1 LLIQDLFLERGRYDP
16 DSLGGKRMLVDI
28 VIRESRESDIS
39 SIQEIYNQGIEDR
52 IATLE
57 VELKDESYM
66 KDWYEKHKGRFKVIV
81 AEQEGKI
88 VGWASLNQYSNRVA
102 YDGVA
107 DISVYISR
115 EYRGR
120 GIGKKLL
127 VNLETIAEENAF
139 HKMVLFT
146 FPFNQLGQAMY
157 RKRGFREVG
166 VFKNQG
172 ILDGNFVDVM
182 AMEKLL

>member
-1 LLIQDLFLERGRYDP
+1 
-16 DSLGGKRMLVDI
+16 MNI
-28 VIRESRESDIS
+28 VIRKSNETDIKS
-39 SIQEIYNQGIEDR
+39 VLTIYNQGIEDR

-57 VELKDESYM
+57 TEIKDYTYM
-66 KDWYEKHKGRFKVIV
+66 KDWFYKHNGRYKVIV
-81 AEQEGKI
+81 AECEGEI
-88 VGWASLNQYSNRVA
+88 VGWASLNQYNSRCA
-102 YDGVA
+102 YYGVA

-115 EYRGR
+115 EYRGK

-127 VNLETIAEENAF
+127 AELESLAKENGF

-146 FPFNQLGQAMY
+146 FPFNQLGQGLYKKM
-157 RKRGFREVG
+157 GFREVG

-182 AMEKLL
+182 AMEKIL